1 MFGYFSVI
9 WNDTKVCVHS
19 FGTEIFEDLVSLV
32 SFILGCFGN
41 DGKDGE
47 KGSNES
53 GYRRG
58 SEGS

>member
-1 MFGYFSVI
+1 M
-9 WNDTKVCVHS
+9 CVHS

-32 SFILGCFGN
+32 SLILGCFGN

-47 KGSNES
+47 KGSNKS
-53 GYRRG
+53 GYIRG